1 MTNKQFEELEIGD
14 IVTRTGGPN
23 KDVLMSVTNKCVDKL
38 GNKFVQAIGIEP
50 NSVYNQM
57 EWARDE
63 NWTSGSMTSFKLV
76 RKFGEGK
83 TMHRSGRPSIDN
95 PRTFQYRLRL
105 NAEEEK
111 QLTFLAKELN
121 KPKSEIIRE
130 LIRSASHTLYYGY
143 DAKTRGD
150 DVDD

>member
-23 KDVLMSVTNKCVDKL
+23 KDVLMCVTSKGVDKL
-38 GNKFVQAIGIEP
+38 GNKFVQAIGIKP

-57 EWARDE
+57 KWARNE

-76 RKFGEGK
+76 RKFGEEK
-83 TMHRSGRPSIDN
+83 TIHRSGRPSIGN
-95 PRTFQYRLRL
+95 PRTIKYDLRL

-111 QLTFLAKELN
+111 QLDFLAKELN

-130 LIRSASHTLYYGY
+130 LIRSESHKLYYGY
-143 DAKTRGD
+143 DAKTGGD
-150 DVDD
+150 YTDD

>member
-57 EWARDE
+57 KWARDE

-83 TMHRSGRPSIDN
+83 TMHCCDI
-95 PRTFQYRLRL
+95 T
-105 NAEEEK
+105 
-111 QLTFLAKELN
+111 
-121 KPKSEIIRE
+121 
-130 LIRSASHTLYYGY
+130 
-143 DAKTRGD
+143 
-150 DVDD
+150 

>member
-23 KDVLMSVTNKCVDKL
+23 KDVLMCVTNKGVDKL
-38 GNKFVQAIGIEP
+38 GNKFIQAIGIKP

-57 EWARDE
+57 KWARNE

-76 RKFGEGK
+76 RKFGEEK
-83 TMHRSGRPSIDN
+83 TIHRSGRPSIDN
-95 PRTFQYRLRL
+95 PRTIKYDLRL

-111 QLTFLAKELN
+111 QLDFLAKELN

-130 LIRSASHTLYYGY
+130 LIRSASHKLYYGY
-143 DAKTRGD
+143 DAKT
-150 DVDD
+150 

>member
-143 DAKTRGD
+143 DAKTGGD

>member
-1 MTNKQFEELEIGD
+1 
-14 IVTRTGGPN
+14 
-23 KDVLMSVTNKCVDKL
+23 
-38 GNKFVQAIGIEP
+38 
-50 NSVYNQM
+50 
-57 EWARDE
+57 
-63 NWTSGSMTSFKLV
+63 
-76 RKFGEGK
+76 
-83 TMHRSGRPSIDN
+83 MHRSGRPSIDN

-143 DAKTRGD
+143 DAKTGGD

>member
-23 KDVLMSVTNKCVDKL
+23 KDVLMCVTNKGVDKL
-38 GNKFVQAIGIEP
+38 GNKFVQAIGIKP

-57 EWARDE
+57 KWARNE

-76 RKFGEGK
+76 RKFGEEK
-83 TMHRSGRPSIDN
+83 TIHRSGRPSVDN
-95 PRTFQYRLRL
+95 PRTIKYDLRL

-111 QLTFLAKELN
+111 QLDFLAKELN

-130 LIRSASHTLYYGY
+130 LIRSASRKLYYGY
-143 DAKTRGD
+143 DAKT
-150 DVDD
+150 

>member
-23 KDVLMSVTNKCVDKL
+23 KDVLMCVTNKGVDKL
-38 GNKFVQAIGIEP
+38 GNKFIQAIGVKP

-57 EWARDE
+57 KWARNE

-76 RKFGEGK
+76 RKFGEEK
-83 TMHRSGRPSIDN
+83 TIHRSGRPSIDN
-95 PRTFQYRLRL
+95 PRTIKYDFRL

-111 QLTFLAKELN
+111 QLDFLAKELN

-130 LIRSASHTLYYGY
+130 LIRSASHKLYYGY
-143 DAKTRGD
+143 DAKTGGD
-150 DVDD
+150 DTDD